1 MKVSRSKFVVR
12 FLVFGFAYGIA
23 TRLILNQM
31 PMSLSRTNYGSVSQ
45 ASWQI
50 AVSTLLTPV
59 KFVLMGPLLP
69 LFNWMLSQD
78 GDPPP
83 PMIAIMYAFYWTIL
97 ALILHYFLSIKR
109 SSDIR

>member
-1 MKVSRSKFVVR
+1 MKTSRSKFVVI
-12 FLVFGFAYGIA
+12 FLACGFAYGIA

-31 PMSLSRTNYGSVSQ
+31 PMSLLGSNYGSVHQ
-45 ASWQI
+45 APWQI
-50 AVSTLLTPV
+50 TASTLLSPI

-83 PMIAIMYAFYWTIL
+83 PMIAILYAFYWIPL
-97 ALILHYFLSIKR
+97 ALILHYILSNYR
-109 SSDIR
+109 RNREL

>member
-1 MKVSRSKFVVR
+1 MKVSRSKFVIR

-31 PMSLSRTNYGSVSQ
+31 PMSLSRSNYGSVSQ
-45 ASWQI
+45 AAWQSSI
-50 AVSTLLTPV
+50 STVLIPV
-59 KFVLMGPLLP
+59 KFILMGPLLP

-83 PMIAIMYAFYWTIL
+83 PMIAIMYAFYWSIL
-97 ALILHYFLSIKR
+97 ALVLHYFLSKR
-109 SSDIR
+109 KSGAR